1 VIPDLAWWGRLF
13 GLLATEAA
21 LLVALAAVVARLTSS
36 AQWRRLIWQTAFLAV
51 ALVWFLELGGG
62 RGWLARWRP
71 VPAPVRQV
79 TARVIGEST
88 VRAEPVAFE
97 FPAAVPVADLPATP
111 VQPRWWPGAFWL
123 AGLGALWLK
132 ALGSRVWLAWRFR
145 AVHEPKVGQAAS
157 LPTRADSGRLAAC
170 PTLNEAP
177 PAEVAATVAR
187 LRTVLD
193 VGPLRLVAWRS
204 LRGPVAFGIFHPTV
218 AVPADFE
225 TRFTPVQR
233 EAMLAHELAHL
244 ANRDPLWLLVAELVC
259 ALAWWHPLMWWA
271 RRQFRAACES
281 AADEASTLVPGGRVA
296 LAEALVNFGRELT
309 APGGV
314 GVAGSGLKSEL
325 ARRVKALLAGAP
337 GWKRASAASGWLVRG
352 GAVVVALAWML
363 APNALAVARAPL
375 ADLAGAVAA
384 AEPPAS
390 GRPLPGGARLL
401 FNRLVEQPV
410 GSLGEQEPTS
420 TPIFPPLSPAVAYE
434 VSTARSAAVQHRT
447 LGTYVQLRS
456 SGAEPAI
463 VLPEF
468 EFPGGTLAEAVS
480 QLKIAAKQAD
490 PEGLGISVSFFGAPG
505 LETVWIRPG
514 PTLNNADLALV
525 LATLVQSAEPPVE
538 SSLEGRAVLFAARS
552 AGYVETNERLSLAA
566 GALKAARIDLEE
578 ARSRHAVGAP
588 ELAAAESRHEA
599 AQLALQTQA
608 KQSHLATRQFR
619 LSAPDFT
626 RHLRQ
631 YLPAGQTNLQYA
643 VRAFC
648 ATNGVEFPAVITNV
662 PGPTPPSNQPRIF
675 YDDYTGQ
682 LVVRATL
689 ENLEHVE
696 AALQRLNLPPADPSK
711 TRAELEARLQET
723 GITLDELRT
732 RYRERHPRVVAAAA
746 DYSEAD
752 WAVKELTRT
761 ESGGAGGQPSPA
773 QTRLPTPESGAS
785 PIGTS
790 SSASEDRVGQSRLIA
805 TLAQDEK
812 MAGESIDELRRQI
825 AAGQG
830 DPAELAQRLERATA
844 LAARISEVAKWAREA
859 QAQLPQANEGTLP
872 SAPATNGPPLF
883 TRQFRVDPD
892 KFAARVLAGFEPAE
906 EVARRMEALP
916 NRSLIASDIGASGS
930 PGILVRAVSKPSQPG
945 FTGRGESAEPNLQ
958 EAARAYFRR
967 QGVAFAPPVASA
979 AAPPPE
985 SSALFYNPN
994 AGILFVRASIEDLAK
1009 VERALDGLERVVR
1022 LGDPAT
1028 TERAALEQG
1037 ILRLD
1042 RESES
1047 VSAQLDEVRRQIAA
1061 GVGNGADLEKKERRL
1076 TEQEAGTRARLYDSK
1091 RRLEEVAQSQP
1102 RAPQVQ
1108 LAVFF
1113 VEIEERGA
1121 DDLGLDWLFGQPRT
1135 NNPVPVT
1142 QFLTNA
1148 PGSATALQGDRLR
1161 VERLE
1166 VAGQWAVLSGEQF
1179 GALRQRLEGRSGVD
1193 FLSAPQVISLSDRQA
1208 QVSVGDVRTLV
1219 TGVVATDGSATNDA
1233 DIRYVTDQVS
1243 VGPVV
1248 DLFPR
1253 AEGDA
1258 WRVRVV
1264 ASLNEFL
1271 GYDAPGKTN
1280 RVEAR
1285 TPGKPPMRRDVP
1297 LPRLRK
1303 RETQAEAL
1311 AQPGEIIALRGPLAE
1326 NVVQTKDKVP
1336 VLGDVPLLGRL
1347 FRRESTQTQRKRLY
1361 VFVQP
1366 TTVDAQGKVVGPA
1379 GAK

>member
-1 VIPDLAWWGRLF
+1 MIPDLAWWGRLL

-21 LLVALAAVVARLTSS
+21 LTVALAVVAARLSIA

-51 ALVWFLELGGG
+51 ALVWCLELGGG
-62 RGWLARWRP
+62 RSWLARWRP
-71 VPAPVRQV
+71 VPATARQV
-79 TARVIGEST
+79 TARVVGESA
-88 VRAEPVAFE
+88 VRAEPVPFE
-97 FPAAVPVADLPATP
+97 FPTAMPVADLPPTP
-111 VQPRWWPGAFWL
+111 PQPLWWPGAFWL
-123 AGLGALWLK
+123 AGFGALWLK
-132 ALGSRVWLAWRFR
+132 ALGTRLWLVWRIR
-145 AVHEPKVGQAAS
+145 AVHKSDVGQAAS
-157 LPTRADSGRLAAC
+157 LPTRAASGRLAAC

-187 LRTVLD
+187 LRTVLG
-193 VGPLRLVAWRS
+193 VGPVRLVAWPR
-204 LRGPVAFGIFHPTV
+204 LRGPVAFGFFRPTV
-218 AVPADFE
+218 AVPADFA

-271 RRQFRAACES
+271 RRQFRAACEA
-281 AADEASTLVPGGRVA
+281 AADEASALVPGGRVA

-325 ARRVKALLAGAP
+325 ARRVKALLAGGL
-337 GWKRASAASGWLVRG
+337 GWNRVSRASGWLVR
-352 GAVVVALAWML
+352 AAAIAVALAWML

-375 ADLAGAVAA
+375 SDLAGALAA
-384 AEPPAS
+384 AEPPPS

-410 GSLGEQEPTS
+410 GSSLEPGPAAPTNSPRLAANVAHEQPAGLG
-420 TPIFPPLSPAVAYE
+420 
-434 VSTARSAAVQHRT
+434 
-447 LGTYVQLRS
+447 LGRS
-456 SGAEPAI
+456 SGSYREPSVGTNRAI
-463 VLPEF
+463 ILSKLASPEA
-468 EFPGGTLAEAVS
+468 TVAEA
-480 QLKIAAKQAD
+480 A
-490 PEGLGISVSFFGAPG
+490 
-505 LETVWIRPG
+505 
-514 PTLNNADLALV
+514 
-525 LATLVQSAEPPVE
+525 
-538 SSLEGRAVLFAARS
+538 
-552 AGYVETNERLSLAA
+552 
-566 GALKAARIDLEE
+566 
-578 ARSRHAVGAP
+578 
-588 ELAAAESRHEA
+588 SRHEA
-599 AQLALQTQA
+599 DQLALQTQA
-608 KQSHLATRQFR
+608 KQSQLATRLFR
-619 LSAPDFT
+619 LSAGDFT
-626 RHLRQ
+626 AHLQ
-631 YLPAGQTNLQYA
+631 SFLPLGETNAQALQLA
-643 VRAFC
+643 ARAFG
-648 ATNGVEFPAVITNV
+648 ATNGVEFPAGITNA
-662 PGPTPPSNQPRIF
+662 PGPTPPLDQPAIF
-675 YDDYTGQ
+675 YNDRAGH
-682 LVVRATL
+682 LVVRASL
-689 ENLEHVE
+689 ENLDRLEH
-696 AALQRLNLPPADPSK
+696 AIQRLSLPSPSPKQADQPTREAVLNDLKQREELLAELRARLPDDHPEVLIARADISGLRHQLVVMQHGGSGTSERVAA
-711 TRAELEARLQET
+711 TRAELLAHLQT
-723 GITLDELRT
+723 LGITHTELLS
-732 RYRERHPRVVAAAA
+732 RYREQHPRVA
-746 DYSEAD
+746 
-752 WAVKELTRT
+752 
-761 ESGGAGGQPSPA
+761 
-773 QTRLPTPESGAS
+773 
-785 PIGTS
+785 
-790 SSASEDRVGQSRLIA
+790 
-805 TLAQDEK
+805 
-812 MAGESIDELRRQI
+812 
-825 AAGQG
+825 
-830 DPAELAQRLERATA
+830 
-844 LAARISEVAKWAREA
+844 EVAWK
-859 QAQLPQANEGTLP
+859 QAALQAKLRTLPQVTNSVGTASVGTFEP
-872 SAPATNGPPLF
+872 AASAPAVSLQRLITH
-883 TRQFRVDPD
+883 QFRVDPD
-892 KFAARVLAGFEPAE
+892 KFAARVVAGFDPVE
-906 EVARRMEALP
+906 EAARRLEALP
-916 NRSLIASDIGASGS
+916 NWSLIASDVGASVPS
-930 PGILVRAVSKPSQPG
+930 RTLPSAVSKTPLAG
-945 FTGRGESAEPNLQ
+945 FAGGGETNEVKLL
-958 EAARAYFRR
+958 EAARAYFRGL
-967 QGVAFAPPVASA
+967 GVNVAPEAF
-979 AAPPPE
+979 E
-985 SSALFYNPN
+985 LFYKRSS
-994 AGILFVRASIEDLAK
+994 GMLLVRASMEGLVK
-1009 VERALDGLERVVR
+1009 VEQGLQGLEHVVR

-1037 ILRLD
+1037 ILSLQ
-1042 RESES
+1042 REAES
-1047 VSAQLDEVRRQIAA
+1047 VATQLDDARRRMAEGKGDRGELQQNEKLLAHREARVLAQLGQSQRQ
-1061 GVGNGADLEKKERRL
+1061 
-1076 TEQEAGTRARLYDSK
+1076 YDQFS
-1091 RRLEEVAQSQP
+1091 RLESLI
-1102 RAPQVQ
+1102 PQVQ

-1179 GALRQRLEGRSGVD
+1179 GALRQRLEGRSGVE

-1233 DIRYVTDQVS
+1233 DVRYVTDQVS

-1326 NVVQTKDKVP
+1326 NVIQTKDKVP

-1366 TTVDAQGKVVGPA
+1366 TTVDAQGNVVGPA
-1379 GAK
+1379 ATK

>member
-1 VIPDLAWWGRLF
+1 MIPDLAWWGRLF

-21 LLVALAAVVARLTSS
+21 LLVALAAVVARLTRS

-51 ALVWFLELGGG
+51 ALVWCLELGGG

-71 VPAPVRQV
+71 VPAPPRQV

-97 FPAAVPVADLPATP
+97 FPAAVPVADLPPTP

-123 AGLGALWLK
+123 AGFGALWLK
-132 ALGSRVWLAWRFR
+132 ALGSRVCLAWRIR
-145 AVHEPKVGQAAS
+145 AVHEPELGQVAS
-157 LPTRADSGRLAAC
+157 LPAAAS
-170 PTLNEAP
+170 NEAP
-177 PAEVAATVAR
+177 LAEVAATVAR
-187 LRTVLD
+187 LRTVLG
-193 VGPLRLVAWRS
+193 VAPVRLVAWRR
-204 LRGPVAFGIFHPTV
+204 LRGPVAFGIFRPTV

-225 TRFTPVQR
+225 ARFTSVQR

-259 ALAWWHPLMWWA
+259 ALAWWHPVMWWA
-271 RRQFRAACES
+271 RRQFRAACEA

-325 ARRVKALLAGAP
+325 ARRVKALMEP
-337 GWKRASAASGWLVRG
+337 GDARAVRTPGRWLLRG
-352 GAVVVALAWML
+352 GMALVLGALLSVPWPGQFGGLGPLWAAVRAETIKPSERSAKPLETVSELLADPKLREVVKAMEA
-363 APNALAVARAPL
+363 AVARE
-375 ADLAGAVAA
+375 G
-384 AEPPAS
+384 
-390 GRPLPGGARLL
+390 
-401 FNRLVEQPV
+401 
-410 GSLGEQEPTS
+410 QEPTS
-420 TPIFPPLSPAVAYE
+420 SSLFPPLPPAVAYE
-434 VSTARSAAVQHRT
+434 VSDARSAAFELRT
-447 LGTYVQLRS
+447 LGTYVSLRIR
-456 SGAEPAI
+456 GAGPAI

-468 EFPGGTLAEAVS
+468 GFPGETLAEAVS
-480 QLKIAAKQAD
+480 RLKIAAKQAD
-490 PEGLGISVSFFGAPG
+490 SEGLGISVSFFGEPG
-505 LETVWIRPG
+505 LETVRIRPG
-514 PTLNNADLALV
+514 PTLKNADLALV
-525 LATLVQSAEPPVE
+525 LATLVQSAETPME

-552 AGYVETNERLSLAA
+552 AGNEETNERLNLAA

-578 ARSRHAVGAP
+578 ARSRHVVGTP

-619 LSAPDFT
+619 LAARDFT
-626 RHLRQ
+626 AHLQ
-631 YLPAGQTNLQYA
+631 SFSPKGETNATALQFA

-648 ATNGVEFPAVITNV
+648 ATNGVEFPAGITNA
-662 PGPTPPSNQPRIF
+662 PGVTPPLDQPAIF
-675 YDDYTGQ
+675 YNDRTGQ
-682 LVVRATL
+682 LFVRATL
-689 ENLEHVE
+689 DTLDRLER
-696 AALQRLNLPPADPSK
+696 AIQKLNLPPAPPQEADRPTREAVLHDLEQREALLAELRARLPDDHPEVLIVRADLSGLRHQLAVMQRGGSGTVERIAV
-711 TRAELEARLQET
+711 TRAELLFHLQAL
-723 GITLDELRT
+723 GITHTELLS
-732 RYRERHPRVVAAAA
+732 RYRERHPRVA
-746 DYSEAD
+746 
-752 WAVKELTRT
+752 
-761 ESGGAGGQPSPA
+761 
-773 QTRLPTPESGAS
+773 
-785 PIGTS
+785 
-790 SSASEDRVGQSRLIA
+790 
-805 TLAQDEK
+805 
-812 MAGESIDELRRQI
+812 
-825 AAGQG
+825 
-830 DPAELAQRLERATA
+830 
-844 LAARISEVAKWAREA
+844 EVAWKEA
-859 QAQLPQANEGTLP
+859 ALQAKLQTLPQVTNAVVTARFGNFE
-872 SAPATNGPPLF
+872 PAPPLF

-892 KFAARVLAGFEPAE
+892 KFAARVLAGFDPAE
-906 EVARRMEALP
+906 EAVRRMEALP
-916 NRSLIASDIGASGS
+916 NRSLIASDVGASVPS
-930 PGILVRAVSKPSQPG
+930 RTLPSAVSKTPLPG
-945 FTGRGESAEPNLQ
+945 FAGGGEDAAPNLQ

-967 QGVAFAPPVASA
+967 QGVEFAPPVASA

-994 AGILFVRASIEDLAK
+994 AGILFVRASLDDLAK
-1009 VERALDGLERVVR
+1009 VEQALVGLEPPVA
-1022 LGDPAT
+1022 AT
-1028 TERAALEQG
+1028 SMPG
-1037 ILRLD
+1037 
-1042 RESES
+1042 
-1047 VSAQLDEVRRQIAA
+1047 
-1061 GVGNGADLEKKERRL
+1061 
-1076 TEQEAGTRARLYDSK
+1076 
-1091 RRLEEVAQSQP
+1091 
-1102 RAPQVQ
+1102 PQVQ
-1108 LAVFF
+1108 LSVFF

-1121 DDLGLDWLFGQPRT
+1121 DDLGLDWLFGQPHT

-1166 VAGQWAVLSGEQF
+1166 VAGQWAVLNGEQF

-1280 RVEAR
+1280 RVQAR

-1366 TTVDAQGKVVGPA
+1366 TTVDAQGNVVEPA